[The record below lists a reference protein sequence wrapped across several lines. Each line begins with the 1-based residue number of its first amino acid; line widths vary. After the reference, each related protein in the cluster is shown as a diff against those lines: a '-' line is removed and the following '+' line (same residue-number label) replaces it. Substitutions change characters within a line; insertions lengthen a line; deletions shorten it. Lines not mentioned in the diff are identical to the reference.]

1 MNRHTTVCKLISSQL
16 DLDKLKTF
24 LYALIWFFLMYN
36 NLLLLFPKSLLMFL
50 EMSKTKK
57 NIPDA
62 KYLFHGDCILSSIQ
76 ETSPFHNVF

>member
-1 MNRHTTVCKLISSQL
+1 
-16 DLDKLKTF
+16 
-24 LYALIWFFLMYN
+24 
-36 NLLLLFPKSLLMFL
+36 MFL
-50 EMSKTKK
+50 KMSKTKK